1 MKELLYL
8 TSPYVGVVIMF
19 LFLRQIFPLKV
30 EDWKMPLYLSP
41 MLLGHLPKYLFGS
54 YSSIAQ
60 MCGLATGVLGCT
72 LFPILLLEGKK
83 WKTIANTFFFY
94 GLQMLADCASYGIFG
109 PRFGYVAEDYTAI
122 QLFCYLGTTWSV
134 YIFVCSIC
142 VFLSRTIMMQR
153 FQPFYFLFLIFPFSQ
168 TILVFCGVF
177 HIMNSLWVLGVIAGL
192 GAEIALLGYTI
203 SQEKKAA
210 LEEELGK
217 VRHMMELEQA
227 HYKGVEDRQE
237 EMARIRHDFNNQL
250 ATIGQLIRQGEN
262 SDAQHMIRLLADG
275 ISNTRENTYC
285 AIPVINAVLTEKSK
299 ACEEAGI
306 KLEVQLDIPKEL
318 SVEPLHLCSI
328 LGNLLDNA
336 IHGVCASGAK
346 DPMIRLTSALDG
358 DYLFVKV
365 LNPSKTPIDK
375 PVEGHG
381 YGKRIL
387 KELSERYHGKYLA
400 EYQNGIYTAIVTLL
414 IQ

>member
-1 MKELLYL
+1 MCRVLLNIFWV
-8 TSPYVGVVIMF
+8 VGV
-19 LFLRQIFPLKV
+19 
-30 EDWKMPLYLSP
+30 
-41 MLLGHLPKYLFGS
+41 LL
-54 YSSIAQ
+54 
-60 MCGLATGVLGCT
+60 
-72 LFPILLLEGKK
+72 
-83 WKTIANTFFFY
+83 
-94 GLQMLADCASYGIFG
+94 
-109 PRFGYVAEDYTAI
+109 
-122 QLFCYLGTTWSV
+122 
-134 YIFVCSIC
+134 
-142 VFLSRTIMMQR
+142 
-153 FQPFYFLFLIFPFSQ
+153 
-168 TILVFCGVF
+168 
-177 HIMNSLWVLGVIAGL
+177 GL

-227 HYKGVEDRQE
+227 HYKGVEERQE

-250 ATIGQLIRQGEN
+250 ATIGQLIRHGES

-318 SVEPLHLCSI
+318 PVEPLHLCSI

-336 IHGVCASGAK
+336 IQGTKTSSGK
-346 DPMIRLTSALDG
+346 NLVICLISAVDG

-365 LNPSKTPIDK
+365 INPSKSPKDR
-375 PVEGHG
+375 PAEGHG

-400 EYQNGIYTAIVTLL
+400 EYQTGIYTAIVTLL